1 MIQPADDPA
10 AAELLQDPVNAHPR
24 NTRAGRVKTLKN
36 HVGRGVIVHLAER
49 LVHDEPLD
57 RRGQAVTIAQF
68 AKSDEFRVVF
78 RHFLPIS
85 SVFPLSFT

>member
-24 NTRAGRVKTLKN
+24 NARAGRVKTLKN
-36 HVGRGVIVHLAER
+36 HVRRRVIVHLAER

-57 RRGQAVTIAQF
+57 RRGQAVPVAQF
-68 AKSDEFRVVF
+68 AKSNEFRVVF
-78 RHFLPIS
+78 RHFLLVS
-85 SVFPLSFT
+85 LEFRLCFT

>member
-10 AAELLQDPVNAHPR
+10 AAELLQDPVNTHPR
-24 NTRAGRVKTLKN
+24 NARAGRVKALED

-49 LVHDEPLD
+49 LVDDEPLD
-57 RRGQAVTIAQF
+57 CRRQAVPVAQF

-78 RHFLPIS
+78 RHFLL
-85 SVFPLSFT
+85 VLLEFRQRFT

>member
-1 MIQPADDPA
+1 MVQPADDPA
-10 AAELLQDPVNAHPR
+10 AAELLQDPVHAHPR
-24 NTRAGRVKTLKN
+24 NARAGRVKALED
-36 HVGRGVIVHLAER
+36 HVGRGVIVHLAEC

-57 RRGQAVTIAQF
+57 RRRQAVPVAQF

-85 SVFPLSFT
+85 SEFPLSFT